1 LVDSTGDVPTTQL
14 KRQTLAGLIFDLH
27 LRHTMSSNPPP
38 LPSASRPQPLPFSP
52 RIATRSPNAT
62 AVPARPR
69 SLRPAILAISIAAI
83 TATGAYYGASLKT
96 DQQAAESVRER
107 AAMSVDERLERLR
120 ITRMRLERER
130 KTLEAK
136 MEEVAARRRESE
148 RVAILRGVEG
158 GEGGAVSGSAEKG

>member
-1 LVDSTGDVPTTQL
+1 
-14 KRQTLAGLIFDLH
+14 
-27 LRHTMSSNPPP
+27 MSSTPPP
-38 LPSASRPQPLPFSP
+38 PATSRPQPLPYSP
-52 RIATRSPNAT
+52 RTSSRAPNAT
-62 AVPARPR
+62 AVLPRPR

-136 MEEVAARRRESE
+136 MDEVSARRRESE
-148 RVAILRGVEG
+148 RVLALRGVES
-158 GEGGAVSGSAEKG
+158 GEGGAAGENGEKG